1 MTATLSVILI
11 CLLLSAFFS
20 GMEIAFLT
28 SNKLRI
34 EIDKSK
40 KGVTQALIDLFI
52 SHSGMY
58 ITTLLV
64 GNNVVMVIYGI
75 FMSDLLVKQFEFL
88 HLSIG
93 VELFVETLV
102 STLIILVF
110 AEFLPKTVFRLRSN
124 LFLKLFSVPVFLF
137 YLLFFPLSYFS
148 VWLGGWLLRIFTGRK
163 LGHKE
168 PNRAFGKVDLNNLIE
183 EGEVN
188 ARQEEEMHEIKLF
201 RNALDFSEVKL
212 RECIVPRPD
221 VVALS
226 IDSSI
231 EELTQLFID
240 TGLSRILI
248 YKESIDDIIGYVH
261 ISTLFKDP
269 PTIAK
274 ALSRVLIVPETMSA
288 QRLLNLFIRDQKSVA
303 VVVDEFGITA
313 GIVTIEDIMEEI
325 FGEIEDEHDHLNLKE
340 VMISEQEYIIEG
352 SMNLDDIND
361 RLETDLVSE
370 DYDSLG
376 GFIIEHLDRLPEV
389 GDEVC
394 TDNGIRL
401 IVEALDKNRVE
412 SVRMY
417 LPEKH
422 DADNKSELS
431 SSESA
436 AQTAFTEEIIHLIPI
451 SNINEHI
458 KIPYLDLTDLDTE
471 FLLCLSFKSYYISD
485 NQSLAQHQSSFFL
498 TAAITAPAANA
509 SPAIGTIGSCR
520 VSCLHCFIIILRIF
534 LIRIF
539 RCFFKVRFQS
549 QRSVNFKRK
558 LRFI

>member
-231 EELTQLFID
+231 EELTQLFIN

-340 VMISEQEYIIEG
+340 VMISEQG
-352 SMNLDDIND
+352 
-361 RLETDLVSE
+361 RLEV
-370 DYDSLG
+370 DYLN
-376 GFIIEHLDRLPEV
+376 EKYHLDLEEREEYETLAGLVLYFNQSIPQE
-389 GDEVC
+389 GE
-394 TDNGIRL
+394 T
-401 IVEALDKNRVE
+401 IVVNNLTFKILSVKNARI
-412 SVRMY
+412 
-417 LPEKH
+417 
-422 DADNKSELS
+422 
-431 SSESA
+431 
-436 AQTAFTEEIIHLIPI
+436 EEI
-451 SNINEHI
+451 
-458 KIPYLDLTDLDTE
+458 
-471 FLLCLSFKSYYISD
+471 
-485 NQSLAQHQSSFFL
+485 
-498 TAAITAPAANA
+498 
-509 SPAIGTIGSCR
+509 
-520 VSCLHCFIIILRIF
+520 
-534 LIRIF
+534 
-539 RCFFKVRFQS
+539 KVCM
-549 QRSVNFKRK
+549 
-558 LRFI
+558 

>member
-75 FMSDLLVKQFEFL
+75 FRSDLLVKQFEFL

-340 VMISEQEYIIEG
+340 VMISEQEYIFSG
-352 SMNLDDIND
+352 
-361 RLETDLVSE
+361 RLEV
-370 DYDSLG
+370 DYLN
-376 GFIIEHLDRLPEV
+376 EKYHLDLEEREEYETLAGLVLYFNQSIPQE
-389 GDEVC
+389 GE
-394 TDNGIRL
+394 T
-401 IVEALDKNRVE
+401 IVVNNLTFKILSVKNARI
-412 SVRMY
+412 
-417 LPEKH
+417 
-422 DADNKSELS
+422 
-431 SSESA
+431 
-436 AQTAFTEEIIHLIPI
+436 EEI
-451 SNINEHI
+451 
-458 KIPYLDLTDLDTE
+458 
-471 FLLCLSFKSYYISD
+471 
-485 NQSLAQHQSSFFL
+485 
-498 TAAITAPAANA
+498 
-509 SPAIGTIGSCR
+509 
-520 VSCLHCFIIILRIF
+520 
-534 LIRIF
+534 
-539 RCFFKVRFQS
+539 KVCM
-549 QRSVNFKRK
+549 
-558 LRFI
+558 

>member
-248 YKESIDDIIGYVH
+248 YKESIDDIIGFVH

-340 VMISEQEYIIEG
+340 VMISEQEYIFSG
-352 SMNLDDIND
+352 
-361 RLETDLVSE
+361 RLEV
-370 DYDSLG
+370 DYLN
-376 GFIIEHLDRLPEV
+376 EKYHLDLEEREEYETLAGLVLYFNQSIPQE
-389 GDEVC
+389 GE
-394 TDNGIRL
+394 T
-401 IVEALDKNRVE
+401 IVVNDLTFKILSVKNARI
-412 SVRMY
+412 
-417 LPEKH
+417 
-422 DADNKSELS
+422 
-431 SSESA
+431 
-436 AQTAFTEEIIHLIPI
+436 EEI
-451 SNINEHI
+451 
-458 KIPYLDLTDLDTE
+458 
-471 FLLCLSFKSYYISD
+471 
-485 NQSLAQHQSSFFL
+485 
-498 TAAITAPAANA
+498 
-509 SPAIGTIGSCR
+509 
-520 VSCLHCFIIILRIF
+520 
-534 LIRIF
+534 
-539 RCFFKVRFQS
+539 KVCM
-549 QRSVNFKRK
+549 
-558 LRFI
+558 

>member
-168 PNRAFGKVDLNNLIE
+168 PNRPFGKVDLNNLIE

-340 VMISEQEYIIEG
+340 VMISEQEYIFSG
-352 SMNLDDIND
+352 
-361 RLETDLVSE
+361 RLEV
-370 DYDSLG
+370 DYLN
-376 GFIIEHLDRLPEV
+376 EKYHLDLEEREEYETLAGLVLYFNQSIPQE
-389 GDEVC
+389 GE
-394 TDNGIRL
+394 T
-401 IVEALDKNRVE
+401 IVVNDLTFKILSVKNARI
-412 SVRMY
+412 
-417 LPEKH
+417 
-422 DADNKSELS
+422 
-431 SSESA
+431 
-436 AQTAFTEEIIHLIPI
+436 EEI
-451 SNINEHI
+451 
-458 KIPYLDLTDLDTE
+458 
-471 FLLCLSFKSYYISD
+471 
-485 NQSLAQHQSSFFL
+485 
-498 TAAITAPAANA
+498 
-509 SPAIGTIGSCR
+509 
-520 VSCLHCFIIILRIF
+520 
-534 LIRIF
+534 
-539 RCFFKVRFQS
+539 KVCM
-549 QRSVNFKRK
+549 
-558 LRFI
+558 

>member
-340 VMISEQEYIIEG
+340 VMISEQEYIFSG
-352 SMNLDDIND
+352 
-361 RLETDLVSE
+361 RLEV
-370 DYDSLG
+370 DYLN
-376 GFIIEHLDRLPEV
+376 EKYHLDLEEREEYETLAGLV
-389 GDEVC
+389 LYF
-394 TDNGIRL
+394 NQSIRQEGET
-401 IVEALDKNRVE
+401 IVVNDLTFKILSVKNARI
-412 SVRMY
+412 
-417 LPEKH
+417 
-422 DADNKSELS
+422 
-431 SSESA
+431 
-436 AQTAFTEEIIHLIPI
+436 EEI
-451 SNINEHI
+451 
-458 KIPYLDLTDLDTE
+458 
-471 FLLCLSFKSYYISD
+471 
-485 NQSLAQHQSSFFL
+485 
-498 TAAITAPAANA
+498 
-509 SPAIGTIGSCR
+509 
-520 VSCLHCFIIILRIF
+520 
-534 LIRIF
+534 
-539 RCFFKVRFQS
+539 KVCM
-549 QRSVNFKRK
+549 
-558 LRFI
+558 

>member
-93 VELFVETLV
+93 VELFVET
-102 STLIILVF
+102 LVF

-212 RECIVPRPD
+212 RDPTLYRYRIVPD
-221 VVALS
+221 
-226 IDSSI
+226 
-231 EELTQLFID
+231 F
-240 TGLSRILI
+240 
-248 YKESIDDIIGYVH
+248 
-261 ISTLFKDP
+261 
-269 PTIAK
+269 
-274 ALSRVLIVPETMSA
+274 
-288 QRLLNLFIRDQKSVA
+288 
-303 VVVDEFGITA
+303 
-313 GIVTIEDIMEEI
+313 
-325 FGEIEDEHDHLNLKE
+325 
-340 VMISEQEYIIEG
+340 
-352 SMNLDDIND
+352 
-361 RLETDLVSE
+361 DL
-370 DYDSLG
+370 
-376 GFIIEHLDRLPEV
+376 
-389 GDEVC
+389 
-394 TDNGIRL
+394 
-401 IVEALDKNRVE
+401 
-412 SVRMY
+412 
-417 LPEKH
+417 
-422 DADNKSELS
+422 
-431 SSESA
+431 
-436 AQTAFTEEIIHLIPI
+436 
-451 SNINEHI
+451 
-458 KIPYLDLTDLDTE
+458 
-471 FLLCLSFKSYYISD
+471 
-485 NQSLAQHQSSFFL
+485 
-498 TAAITAPAANA
+498 
-509 SPAIGTIGSCR
+509 
-520 VSCLHCFIIILRIF
+520 
-534 LIRIF
+534 
-539 RCFFKVRFQS
+539 
-549 QRSVNFKRK
+549 
-558 LRFI
+558 

>member
-28 SNKLRI
+28 SNKLPI

-340 VMISEQEYIIEG
+340 VMISEQEYIFSG
-352 SMNLDDIND
+352 
-361 RLETDLVSE
+361 RLEV
-370 DYDSLG
+370 DYLN
-376 GFIIEHLDRLPEV
+376 EKYHLDLEEREEYETLAGLVLYFNQSIPQE
-389 GDEVC
+389 GE
-394 TDNGIRL
+394 T
-401 IVEALDKNRVE
+401 IVVNNLTFKILSVKNARI
-412 SVRMY
+412 
-417 LPEKH
+417 
-422 DADNKSELS
+422 
-431 SSESA
+431 
-436 AQTAFTEEIIHLIPI
+436 EEI
-451 SNINEHI
+451 
-458 KIPYLDLTDLDTE
+458 
-471 FLLCLSFKSYYISD
+471 
-485 NQSLAQHQSSFFL
+485 
-498 TAAITAPAANA
+498 
-509 SPAIGTIGSCR
+509 
-520 VSCLHCFIIILRIF
+520 
-534 LIRIF
+534 
-539 RCFFKVRFQS
+539 KVCM
-549 QRSVNFKRK
+549 
-558 LRFI
+558 

>member
-269 PTIAK
+269 PTISK

-340 VMISEQEYIIEG
+340 VMISEQEYIFSG
-352 SMNLDDIND
+352 
-361 RLETDLVSE
+361 RLEV
-370 DYDSLG
+370 DYLN
-376 GFIIEHLDRLPEV
+376 EKYHLDLEEREEYETLAGLVLYFNQSIPQE
-389 GDEVC
+389 GE
-394 TDNGIRL
+394 T
-401 IVEALDKNRVE
+401 IVVNNLTFKILSVKNARI
-412 SVRMY
+412 
-417 LPEKH
+417 
-422 DADNKSELS
+422 
-431 SSESA
+431 
-436 AQTAFTEEIIHLIPI
+436 EEI
-451 SNINEHI
+451 
-458 KIPYLDLTDLDTE
+458 
-471 FLLCLSFKSYYISD
+471 
-485 NQSLAQHQSSFFL
+485 
-498 TAAITAPAANA
+498 
-509 SPAIGTIGSCR
+509 
-520 VSCLHCFIIILRIF
+520 
-534 LIRIF
+534 
-539 RCFFKVRFQS
+539 KVCM
-549 QRSVNFKRK
+549 
-558 LRFI
+558 

>member
-183 EGEVN
+183 EGEVK

-340 VMISEQEYIIEG
+340 VMISEQEYIFSG
-352 SMNLDDIND
+352 
-361 RLETDLVSE
+361 RLEV
-370 DYDSLG
+370 DYLN
-376 GFIIEHLDRLPEV
+376 EKYHLDLEEREEYETLAGLVLYFNQSIPQE
-389 GDEVC
+389 GE
-394 TDNGIRL
+394 T
-401 IVEALDKNRVE
+401 IVVNDLTFKILSVKNARI
-412 SVRMY
+412 
-417 LPEKH
+417 
-422 DADNKSELS
+422 
-431 SSESA
+431 
-436 AQTAFTEEIIHLIPI
+436 EEI
-451 SNINEHI
+451 
-458 KIPYLDLTDLDTE
+458 
-471 FLLCLSFKSYYISD
+471 
-485 NQSLAQHQSSFFL
+485 
-498 TAAITAPAANA
+498 
-509 SPAIGTIGSCR
+509 
-520 VSCLHCFIIILRIF
+520 
-534 LIRIF
+534 
-539 RCFFKVRFQS
+539 KVCM
-549 QRSVNFKRK
+549 
-558 LRFI
+558 

>member
-34 EIDKSK
+34 EIDESK

-340 VMISEQEYIIEG
+340 VMISEQEYIFSG
-352 SMNLDDIND
+352 
-361 RLETDLVSE
+361 RLEV
-370 DYDSLG
+370 DYLN
-376 GFIIEHLDRLPEV
+376 EKYHLDLEEREEYETLAGLVLYFNQSIPQE
-389 GDEVC
+389 GE
-394 TDNGIRL
+394 T
-401 IVEALDKNRVE
+401 IVVNNLTFKILSVKNARI
-412 SVRMY
+412 
-417 LPEKH
+417 
-422 DADNKSELS
+422 
-431 SSESA
+431 
-436 AQTAFTEEIIHLIPI
+436 EEI
-451 SNINEHI
+451 
-458 KIPYLDLTDLDTE
+458 
-471 FLLCLSFKSYYISD
+471 
-485 NQSLAQHQSSFFL
+485 
-498 TAAITAPAANA
+498 
-509 SPAIGTIGSCR
+509 
-520 VSCLHCFIIILRIF
+520 
-534 LIRIF
+534 
-539 RCFFKVRFQS
+539 KVCM
-549 QRSVNFKRK
+549 
-558 LRFI
+558 

>member
-137 YLLFFPLSYFS
+137 YMLFFPLSYFS

-269 PTIAK
+269 TTIAK

-340 VMISEQEYIIEG
+340 VMISEQEYIFSG
-352 SMNLDDIND
+352 
-361 RLETDLVSE
+361 RLEV
-370 DYDSLG
+370 DYLN
-376 GFIIEHLDRLPEV
+376 EKYHLDLEEREEYETLAGLVLYFNQSIPQE
-389 GDEVC
+389 GE
-394 TDNGIRL
+394 T
-401 IVEALDKNRVE
+401 IVVNDLTFKILSVKNARI
-412 SVRMY
+412 
-417 LPEKH
+417 
-422 DADNKSELS
+422 
-431 SSESA
+431 
-436 AQTAFTEEIIHLIPI
+436 EEI
-451 SNINEHI
+451 
-458 KIPYLDLTDLDTE
+458 
-471 FLLCLSFKSYYISD
+471 
-485 NQSLAQHQSSFFL
+485 
-498 TAAITAPAANA
+498 
-509 SPAIGTIGSCR
+509 
-520 VSCLHCFIIILRIF
+520 
-534 LIRIF
+534 
-539 RCFFKVRFQS
+539 KVCM
-549 QRSVNFKRK
+549 
-558 LRFI
+558 

>member
-137 YLLFFPLSYFS
+137 YLMFFPLSYFS

-340 VMISEQEYIIEG
+340 VMISEQEYIFSG
-352 SMNLDDIND
+352 
-361 RLETDLVSE
+361 RLEV
-370 DYDSLG
+370 DYLN
-376 GFIIEHLDRLPEV
+376 EKYHLDLEEREEYETLAGLVLYFNQSIPQE
-389 GDEVC
+389 GE
-394 TDNGIRL
+394 T
-401 IVEALDKNRVE
+401 IVVNNLTFKILSVKNARI
-412 SVRMY
+412 
-417 LPEKH
+417 
-422 DADNKSELS
+422 
-431 SSESA
+431 
-436 AQTAFTEEIIHLIPI
+436 EEI
-451 SNINEHI
+451 
-458 KIPYLDLTDLDTE
+458 
-471 FLLCLSFKSYYISD
+471 
-485 NQSLAQHQSSFFL
+485 
-498 TAAITAPAANA
+498 
-509 SPAIGTIGSCR
+509 
-520 VSCLHCFIIILRIF
+520 
-534 LIRIF
+534 
-539 RCFFKVRFQS
+539 KVCM
-549 QRSVNFKRK
+549 
-558 LRFI
+558 

>member
-1 MTATLSVILI
+1 MTATLSVILS
-11 CLLLSAFFS
+11 CRLLSAFFS

-340 VMISEQEYIIEG
+340 VMISEQEYIFSG
-352 SMNLDDIND
+352 
-361 RLETDLVSE
+361 RLEV
-370 DYDSLG
+370 DYLN
-376 GFIIEHLDRLPEV
+376 EKYHLDLEEREEYETLAGLVLYFNQSIPQE
-389 GDEVC
+389 GE
-394 TDNGIRL
+394 T
-401 IVEALDKNRVE
+401 IVVNDLTFKILSVKNARI
-412 SVRMY
+412 
-417 LPEKH
+417 
-422 DADNKSELS
+422 
-431 SSESA
+431 
-436 AQTAFTEEIIHLIPI
+436 EEI
-451 SNINEHI
+451 
-458 KIPYLDLTDLDTE
+458 
-471 FLLCLSFKSYYISD
+471 
-485 NQSLAQHQSSFFL
+485 
-498 TAAITAPAANA
+498 
-509 SPAIGTIGSCR
+509 
-520 VSCLHCFIIILRIF
+520 
-534 LIRIF
+534 
-539 RCFFKVRFQS
+539 KVCM
-549 QRSVNFKRK
+549 
-558 LRFI
+558 

>member
-288 QRLLNLFIRDQKSVA
+288 QRLLNLYIRDQKSVA

-340 VMISEQEYIIEG
+340 VMISEQEYIFSG
-352 SMNLDDIND
+352 
-361 RLETDLVSE
+361 RLEV
-370 DYDSLG
+370 DYLN
-376 GFIIEHLDRLPEV
+376 EKYHLDLEEREEYETLAGLVLYFNQSIPQE
-389 GDEVC
+389 GE
-394 TDNGIRL
+394 T
-401 IVEALDKNRVE
+401 IVVNDLTFKILSVKNARI
-412 SVRMY
+412 
-417 LPEKH
+417 
-422 DADNKSELS
+422 
-431 SSESA
+431 
-436 AQTAFTEEIIHLIPI
+436 EEI
-451 SNINEHI
+451 
-458 KIPYLDLTDLDTE
+458 
-471 FLLCLSFKSYYISD
+471 
-485 NQSLAQHQSSFFL
+485 
-498 TAAITAPAANA
+498 
-509 SPAIGTIGSCR
+509 
-520 VSCLHCFIIILRIF
+520 
-534 LIRIF
+534 
-539 RCFFKVRFQS
+539 KVCM
-549 QRSVNFKRK
+549 
-558 LRFI
+558 

>member
-188 ARQEEEMHEIKLF
+188 ARPEEEMHDIKLF

-340 VMISEQEYIIEG
+340 VMISEQEYIFSG
-352 SMNLDDIND
+352 
-361 RLETDLVSE
+361 RLEV
-370 DYDSLG
+370 DYLN
-376 GFIIEHLDRLPEV
+376 EKYHLDLEEREEYETLAGLVLYFNQSIPQE
-389 GDEVC
+389 GE
-394 TDNGIRL
+394 T
-401 IVEALDKNRVE
+401 IVVNNLTFKILSVKNARI
-412 SVRMY
+412 
-417 LPEKH
+417 
-422 DADNKSELS
+422 
-431 SSESA
+431 
-436 AQTAFTEEIIHLIPI
+436 EEI
-451 SNINEHI
+451 
-458 KIPYLDLTDLDTE
+458 
-471 FLLCLSFKSYYISD
+471 
-485 NQSLAQHQSSFFL
+485 
-498 TAAITAPAANA
+498 
-509 SPAIGTIGSCR
+509 
-520 VSCLHCFIIILRIF
+520 
-534 LIRIF
+534 
-539 RCFFKVRFQS
+539 KVCM
-549 QRSVNFKRK
+549 
-558 LRFI
+558 

>member
-288 QRLLNLFIRDQKSVA
+288 QRLLNLFIRDQTSVA

-340 VMISEQEYIIEG
+340 VMISEQEYIFSG
-352 SMNLDDIND
+352 
-361 RLETDLVSE
+361 RLEV
-370 DYDSLG
+370 DYLN
-376 GFIIEHLDRLPEV
+376 EKYHLDLEEREEYETLAGLVLYFNQSIPQE
-389 GDEVC
+389 GE
-394 TDNGIRL
+394 T
-401 IVEALDKNRVE
+401 IVVNNLTFKILSVKNARI
-412 SVRMY
+412 
-417 LPEKH
+417 
-422 DADNKSELS
+422 
-431 SSESA
+431 
-436 AQTAFTEEIIHLIPI
+436 EEI
-451 SNINEHI
+451 
-458 KIPYLDLTDLDTE
+458 
-471 FLLCLSFKSYYISD
+471 
-485 NQSLAQHQSSFFL
+485 
-498 TAAITAPAANA
+498 
-509 SPAIGTIGSCR
+509 
-520 VSCLHCFIIILRIF
+520 
-534 LIRIF
+534 
-539 RCFFKVRFQS
+539 KVCM
-549 QRSVNFKRK
+549 
-558 LRFI
+558 

>member
-28 SNKLRI
+28 SNQLRI

-340 VMISEQEYIIEG
+340 VMISEQEYIFSG
-352 SMNLDDIND
+352 
-361 RLETDLVSE
+361 RLEV
-370 DYDSLG
+370 DYLN
-376 GFIIEHLDRLPEV
+376 EKYHLDLEEREEYETLAGLVLYFNQSIPQE
-389 GDEVC
+389 GE
-394 TDNGIRL
+394 T
-401 IVEALDKNRVE
+401 IVVNDLTFKILSVKNARI
-412 SVRMY
+412 
-417 LPEKH
+417 
-422 DADNKSELS
+422 
-431 SSESA
+431 
-436 AQTAFTEEIIHLIPI
+436 EEI
-451 SNINEHI
+451 
-458 KIPYLDLTDLDTE
+458 
-471 FLLCLSFKSYYISD
+471 
-485 NQSLAQHQSSFFL
+485 
-498 TAAITAPAANA
+498 
-509 SPAIGTIGSCR
+509 
-520 VSCLHCFIIILRIF
+520 
-534 LIRIF
+534 
-539 RCFFKVRFQS
+539 KVCM
-549 QRSVNFKRK
+549 
-558 LRFI
+558 

>member
-340 VMISEQEYIIEG
+340 VMISEQEYIFSG
-352 SMNLDDIND
+352 
-361 RLETDLVSE
+361 RLEV
-370 DYDSLG
+370 DYLN
-376 GFIIEHLDRLPEV
+376 EKYHLDLEEREEYETLAGLVLYFNQSIPQE
-389 GDEVC
+389 GE
-394 TDNGIRL
+394 T
-401 IVEALDKNRVE
+401 IVVN
-412 SVRMY
+412 
-417 LPEKH
+417 
-422 DADNKSELS
+422 
-431 SSESA
+431 
-436 AQTAFTEEIIHLIPI
+436 
-451 SNINEHI
+451 
-458 KIPYLDLTDLDTE
+458 DLT
-471 FLLCLSFKSYYISD
+471 FKILSFK
-485 NQSLAQHQSSFFL
+485 
-498 TAAITAPAANA
+498 NA
-509 SPAIGTIGSCR
+509 
-520 VSCLHCFIIILRIF
+520 RIEE
-534 LIRIF
+534 I
-539 RCFFKVRFQS
+539 KVCM
-549 QRSVNFKRK
+549 
-558 LRFI
+558 

>member
-1 MTATLSVILI
+1 MLF
-11 CLLLSAFFS
+11 SAFFS

-340 VMISEQEYIIEG
+340 VMISEQEYIFSG
-352 SMNLDDIND
+352 
-361 RLETDLVSE
+361 RLEV
-370 DYDSLG
+370 DYLN
-376 GFIIEHLDRLPEV
+376 EKYHLDLEEREEYETLAGLVLYFNQSIPQE
-389 GDEVC
+389 GE
-394 TDNGIRL
+394 T
-401 IVEALDKNRVE
+401 IVVNNLTFKILSVKNARI
-412 SVRMY
+412 
-417 LPEKH
+417 
-422 DADNKSELS
+422 
-431 SSESA
+431 
-436 AQTAFTEEIIHLIPI
+436 EEI
-451 SNINEHI
+451 
-458 KIPYLDLTDLDTE
+458 
-471 FLLCLSFKSYYISD
+471 
-485 NQSLAQHQSSFFL
+485 
-498 TAAITAPAANA
+498 
-509 SPAIGTIGSCR
+509 
-520 VSCLHCFIIILRIF
+520 
-534 LIRIF
+534 
-539 RCFFKVRFQS
+539 KVCM
-549 QRSVNFKRK
+549 
-558 LRFI
+558 

>member
-221 VVALS
+221 AVALS

-340 VMISEQEYIIEG
+340 VMISEQEYIFSG
-352 SMNLDDIND
+352 
-361 RLETDLVSE
+361 RLEV
-370 DYDSLG
+370 DYLN
-376 GFIIEHLDRLPEV
+376 EKYHLDLEEREEYETLAGLVLYFNQSIPQE
-389 GDEVC
+389 GE
-394 TDNGIRL
+394 T
-401 IVEALDKNRVE
+401 IVVNNLTFKILSVKNARI
-412 SVRMY
+412 
-417 LPEKH
+417 
-422 DADNKSELS
+422 
-431 SSESA
+431 
-436 AQTAFTEEIIHLIPI
+436 EEI
-451 SNINEHI
+451 
-458 KIPYLDLTDLDTE
+458 
-471 FLLCLSFKSYYISD
+471 
-485 NQSLAQHQSSFFL
+485 
-498 TAAITAPAANA
+498 
-509 SPAIGTIGSCR
+509 
-520 VSCLHCFIIILRIF
+520 
-534 LIRIF
+534 
-539 RCFFKVRFQS
+539 KVCM
-549 QRSVNFKRK
+549 
-558 LRFI
+558 

>member
-248 YKESIDDIIGYVH
+248 YKESIDDFIGYVH

-340 VMISEQEYIIEG
+340 VMISEQEYIFSG
-352 SMNLDDIND
+352 
-361 RLETDLVSE
+361 RLEV
-370 DYDSLG
+370 DYLN
-376 GFIIEHLDRLPEV
+376 EKYHLDLEEREEYETLAGLVLYFNQSIPQE
-389 GDEVC
+389 GE
-394 TDNGIRL
+394 T
-401 IVEALDKNRVE
+401 IVVNDLTFKILSVKNARI
-412 SVRMY
+412 
-417 LPEKH
+417 
-422 DADNKSELS
+422 
-431 SSESA
+431 
-436 AQTAFTEEIIHLIPI
+436 EEI
-451 SNINEHI
+451 
-458 KIPYLDLTDLDTE
+458 
-471 FLLCLSFKSYYISD
+471 
-485 NQSLAQHQSSFFL
+485 
-498 TAAITAPAANA
+498 
-509 SPAIGTIGSCR
+509 
-520 VSCLHCFIIILRIF
+520 
-534 LIRIF
+534 
-539 RCFFKVRFQS
+539 KVCM
-549 QRSVNFKRK
+549 
-558 LRFI
+558 

>member
-231 EELTQLFID
+231 EELPQLFID

-340 VMISEQEYIIEG
+340 VMISEQEYIFSG
-352 SMNLDDIND
+352 
-361 RLETDLVSE
+361 RLEV
-370 DYDSLG
+370 DYLN
-376 GFIIEHLDRLPEV
+376 EKYHLDLEEREEYETLAGLVLYFNQSIPQE
-389 GDEVC
+389 GE
-394 TDNGIRL
+394 T
-401 IVEALDKNRVE
+401 IVVNDLTFKILSVKNARI
-412 SVRMY
+412 
-417 LPEKH
+417 
-422 DADNKSELS
+422 
-431 SSESA
+431 
-436 AQTAFTEEIIHLIPI
+436 EEI
-451 SNINEHI
+451 
-458 KIPYLDLTDLDTE
+458 
-471 FLLCLSFKSYYISD
+471 
-485 NQSLAQHQSSFFL
+485 
-498 TAAITAPAANA
+498 
-509 SPAIGTIGSCR
+509 
-520 VSCLHCFIIILRIF
+520 
-534 LIRIF
+534 
-539 RCFFKVRFQS
+539 KVCM
-549 QRSVNFKRK
+549 
-558 LRFI
+558 

>member
-340 VMISEQEYIIEG
+340 VMISEQEYIFSG
-352 SMNLDDIND
+352 
-361 RLETDLVSE
+361 RLEV
-370 DYDSLG
+370 DYLN
-376 GFIIEHLDRLPEV
+376 EKYHLDLEEREEYETLAGLVLYFNQSIPQE
-389 GDEVC
+389 GE
-394 TDNGIRL
+394 T
-401 IVEALDKNRVE
+401 IVVNNLTFKLLSVKNARI
-412 SVRMY
+412 
-417 LPEKH
+417 
-422 DADNKSELS
+422 
-431 SSESA
+431 
-436 AQTAFTEEIIHLIPI
+436 EEI
-451 SNINEHI
+451 
-458 KIPYLDLTDLDTE
+458 
-471 FLLCLSFKSYYISD
+471 
-485 NQSLAQHQSSFFL
+485 
-498 TAAITAPAANA
+498 
-509 SPAIGTIGSCR
+509 
-520 VSCLHCFIIILRIF
+520 
-534 LIRIF
+534 
-539 RCFFKVRFQS
+539 KVCM
-549 QRSVNFKRK
+549 
-558 LRFI
+558 

>member
-226 IDSSI
+226 IDSSV

-340 VMISEQEYIIEG
+340 VMISEQEYIFSG
-352 SMNLDDIND
+352 
-361 RLETDLVSE
+361 RLEV
-370 DYDSLG
+370 DYLN
-376 GFIIEHLDRLPEV
+376 EKYHLDLEEREEYETLAGLVLYFNQSIPQE
-389 GDEVC
+389 GE
-394 TDNGIRL
+394 T
-401 IVEALDKNRVE
+401 IVVNDLTFKILSVKNARI
-412 SVRMY
+412 
-417 LPEKH
+417 
-422 DADNKSELS
+422 
-431 SSESA
+431 
-436 AQTAFTEEIIHLIPI
+436 EEI
-451 SNINEHI
+451 
-458 KIPYLDLTDLDTE
+458 
-471 FLLCLSFKSYYISD
+471 
-485 NQSLAQHQSSFFL
+485 
-498 TAAITAPAANA
+498 
-509 SPAIGTIGSCR
+509 
-520 VSCLHCFIIILRIF
+520 
-534 LIRIF
+534 
-539 RCFFKVRFQS
+539 KVCM
-549 QRSVNFKRK
+549 
-558 LRFI
+558 

>member
-58 ITTLLV
+58 ITTLWG
-64 GNNVVMVIYGI
+64 GNNVVMVLYGI

-93 VELFVETLV
+93 VELFVDTLV

-340 VMISEQEYIIEG
+340 VMISEQEYIFSG
-352 SMNLDDIND
+352 
-361 RLETDLVSE
+361 RLEV
-370 DYDSLG
+370 DYLN
-376 GFIIEHLDRLPEV
+376 EKYHLDLEEREEYETLAGLVLYFNQSIPQE
-389 GDEVC
+389 GE
-394 TDNGIRL
+394 T
-401 IVEALDKNRVE
+401 IVVNDLTFKILSVKNARI
-412 SVRMY
+412 
-417 LPEKH
+417 
-422 DADNKSELS
+422 
-431 SSESA
+431 
-436 AQTAFTEEIIHLIPI
+436 EEI
-451 SNINEHI
+451 
-458 KIPYLDLTDLDTE
+458 
-471 FLLCLSFKSYYISD
+471 
-485 NQSLAQHQSSFFL
+485 
-498 TAAITAPAANA
+498 
-509 SPAIGTIGSCR
+509 
-520 VSCLHCFIIILRIF
+520 
-534 LIRIF
+534 
-539 RCFFKVRFQS
+539 KVCM
-549 QRSVNFKRK
+549 
-558 LRFI
+558 